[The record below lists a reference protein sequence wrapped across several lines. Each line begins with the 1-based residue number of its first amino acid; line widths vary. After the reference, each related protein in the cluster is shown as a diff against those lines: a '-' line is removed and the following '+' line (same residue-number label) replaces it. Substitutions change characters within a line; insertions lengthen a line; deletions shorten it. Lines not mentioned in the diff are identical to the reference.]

1 MKNILRTLICLLI
14 ALVLAVAPM
23 ALAET
28 VPETTAAA
36 DEAAATE
43 APADEAAA
51 TEAPADEAA
60 ATEAPADE
68 TAAEPTVVEFAQ
80 EEEEETVL
88 QQMLGNLTG
97 MHWYTAVIVAVLL
110 VMGIMLTKKS
120 QWTTRR
126 LAYAAM
132 CVAIAFVLSCIKLF
146 RMPQGGSVTPA
157 AMLPLILFCLAC
169 GPVQGLAVGCAF
181 GLLQLIEDPYVIH
194 PIQLILD
201 YPAAYG
207 AMCVACLANLLP
219 EKAKRFR
226 LPLGVALGYLARL
239 VMAVL
244 SGVIFFAE
252 YAGDQNVILYSL
264 GYNAA
269 YLAPEMVIAVLIS
282 IIPGMSHLVDTIRG
296 KKA

>member
-23 ALAET
+23 ARAET

-36 DEAAATE
+36 DEVTATE

-60 ATEAPADE
+60 AEPAE
-68 TAAEPTVVEFAQ
+68 EEPV

-97 MHWYTAVIVAVLL
+97 MHWYTAVIVVVLL

-132 CVAIAFVLSCIKLF
+132 CIAIAFVLSCIKLF

-157 AMLPLILFCLAC
+157 AMLPLILFCMAC

-194 PIQLILD
+194 PVQLILD

-226 LPLGVALGYLARL
+226 LPLGVALGYVARL

-282 IIPGMSHLVDTIRG
+282 LIPGMARLVETIRG

>member
-60 ATEAPADE
+60 AEPAE
-68 TAAEPTVVEFAQ
+68 EEPVE

-97 MHWYTAVIVAVLL
+97 MHWYTAVIVVVLL

-132 CVAIAFVLSCIKLF
+132 CIAIAFVLSCIKLF

-157 AMLPLILFCLAC
+157 AMLPLILFCMAC

-194 PIQLILD
+194 PVQLILD

-226 LPLGVALGYLARL
+226 LPLGVALGYVARL

-282 IIPGMSHLVDTIRG
+282 LIPGMARLVETIRG

>member
-1 MKNILRTLICLLI
+1 MRRTLAILL
-14 ALVLAVAPM
+14 ALVLALS
-23 ALAET
+23 LAACSQPAQEET
-28 VPETTAAA
+28 PAA
-36 DEAAATE
+36 D
-43 APADEAAA
+43 APAA
-51 TEAPADEAA
+51 EAPADEAA

-68 TAAEPTVVEFAQ
+68 TAEPAEEEPV
-80 EEEEETVL
+80 EEEEESVL

-97 MHWYTAVIVAVLL
+97 MHWYTAVIVVVLL

-132 CVAIAFVLSCIKLF
+132 CIAIAFVLSCIKLF

-157 AMLPLILFCLAC
+157 AMLPLILFCMAC

-219 EKAKRFR
+219 EKAKYFR
-226 LPLGVALGYLARL
+226 LPLGVVLGYLARL

-252 YAGDQNVILYSL
+252 YAGDQNVLLYSL

-269 YLAPEMVIAVLIS
+269 YLFWEVLIAVVIS
-282 IIPGMSHLVDTIRG
+282 FIPGMSRLVDVIRG

>member
-36 DEAAATE
+36 DEVTATE
-43 APADEAAA
+43 APADEVTA
-51 TEAPADEAA
+51 TEAPADE
-60 ATEAPADE
+60 P
-68 TAAEPTVVEFAQ
+68 AAEPTEEELVEA
-80 EEEEETVL
+80 EEEETVL

-97 MHWYTAVIVAVLL
+97 MHWYTAVIVVVLL

-132 CVAIAFVLSCIKLF
+132 CIAIAFVLSCIKLF

-157 AMLPLILFCLAC
+157 AMLPLILFCMAC

-181 GLLQLIEDPYVIH
+181 GLLQLIEDPFVIH
-194 PIQLILD
+194 PVQLILD

-226 LPLGVALGYLARL
+226 LPLGVALGYVARL

-269 YLAPEMVIAVLIS
+269 YLAPEMGIAVLIS
-282 IIPGMSHLVDTIRG
+282 LIPGMARLVETIRG

>member
-36 DEAAATE
+36 DEVTATE
-43 APADEAAA
+43 APADEVTA
-51 TEAPADEAA
+51 TEAPADE
-60 ATEAPADE
+60 P
-68 TAAEPTVVEFAQ
+68 AAEPTEKELVEA
-80 EEEEETVL
+80 EEEETVL

-97 MHWYTAVIVAVLL
+97 MHWYTAVIVVVLL

-132 CVAIAFVLSCIKLF
+132 CIAIAFVLSCIKLF

-157 AMLPLILFCLAC
+157 AMLPLILFCMAC

-194 PIQLILD
+194 PVQLILD

-226 LPLGVALGYLARL
+226 LPLGVALGYVARL

-269 YLAPEMVIAVLIS
+269 YLAPEMGIAVLIS
-282 IIPGMSHLVDTIRG
+282 LIPGMARLVETIRG

>member
-36 DEAAATE
+36 DEVTATE

-68 TAAEPTVVEFAQ
+68 TAEPAEEEPVE

-97 MHWYTAVIVAVLL
+97 MHWYTAVIVVVLL

-132 CVAIAFVLSCIKLF
+132 CIAIAFVLSCIKLF

-157 AMLPLILFCLAC
+157 AMLPLILFCMAC

-226 LPLGVALGYLARL
+226 LPLGVALGYVARL

-282 IIPGMSHLVDTIRG
+282 LIPGMARLVETIRG

>member
-36 DEAAATE
+36 DEAAVTE

-51 TEAPADEAA
+51 TEAP
-60 ATEAPADE
+60 TDE
-68 TAAEPTVVEFAQ
+68 TAAEPTEEEPV
-80 EEEEETVL
+80 EEEETVL

-97 MHWYTAVIVAVLL
+97 MHWYTAVIVVVLL
-110 VMGIMLTKKS
+110 VMGVMLTKKS

-157 AMLPLILFCLAC
+157 AMLPLIMFCLAC

-269 YLAPEMVIAVLIS
+269 YLAPEMFIAVLIS

>member
-51 TEAPADEAA
+51 TEAPADE
-60 ATEAPADE
+60 T
-68 TAAEPTVVEFAQ
+68 AEPAEEEPVE

-97 MHWYTAVIVAVLL
+97 MHWYTAVIVVVLL

-132 CVAIAFVLSCIKLF
+132 CIAIAFVLSCIKLF

-157 AMLPLILFCLAC
+157 AMLPLILFCMAC

-194 PIQLILD
+194 PVQLILD

-226 LPLGVALGYLARL
+226 LPLGEALGYVARL

-252 YAGDQNVILYSL
+252 YAGDQNVLLYSL

-282 IIPGMSHLVDTIRG
+282 LIPGMARLVENIRG

>member
-36 DEAAATE
+36 DEVTATE
-43 APADEAAA
+43 APADEVTA
-51 TEAPADEAA
+51 TEAPADE
-60 ATEAPADE
+60 P
-68 TAAEPTVVEFAQ
+68 AAEPTEKELVEA
-80 EEEEETVL
+80 EEEETVL

-97 MHWYTAVIVAVLL
+97 MHWYTAVIVVVLL

-126 LAYAAM
+126 MAYAAM
-132 CVAIAFVLSCIKLF
+132 CIAIAFVLSCIKLF

-157 AMLPLILFCLAC
+157 AMLPLILFCMAC

-226 LPLGVALGYLARL
+226 LPLGVALGYVARL

-269 YLAPEMVIAVLIS
+269 YLAPEMGIAVLIS
-282 IIPGMSHLVDTIRG
+282 LIPGMARLVETIRG

>member
-36 DEAAATE
+36 DEVTATE
-43 APADEAAA
+43 APADEVTA
-51 TEAPADEAA
+51 TEAPADE
-60 ATEAPADE
+60 P
-68 TAAEPTVVEFAQ
+68 AAEPTEKELVEA
-80 EEEEETVL
+80 EEEETVL

-97 MHWYTAVIVAVLL
+97 MHWYTAVIVVVLL

-126 LAYAAM
+126 MAYAAM
-132 CVAIAFVLSCIKLF
+132 CIAIAFVLSCIKLF

-157 AMLPLILFCLAC
+157 AMLPLILFCMAC

-269 YLAPEMVIAVLIS
+269 YLAPEMVIAMLIS
-282 IIPGMSHLVDTIRG
+282 LIPGMARLVETIRG

>member
-36 DEAAATE
+36 DEVTATE

-51 TEAPADEAA
+51 D
-60 ATEAPADE
+60 EAPADE
-68 TAAEPTVVEFAQ
+68 TAAEPTEKEPVEA
-80 EEEEETVL
+80 EEEETVL

-97 MHWYTAVIVAVLL
+97 MHWYTAVIVVVLL

-132 CVAIAFVLSCIKLF
+132 CIAIAFVLSCIKLF

-157 AMLPLILFCLAC
+157 AMLPLILFCMAC

-226 LPLGVALGYLARL
+226 LPLGVALGYVARL

-264 GYNAA
+264 GYNVA
-269 YLAPEMVIAVLIS
+269 YLAPEMGIAVLIS
-282 IIPGMSHLVDTIRG
+282 LIPGMARLVETIRG

>member
-28 VPETTAAA
+28 VPETTAV
-36 DEAAATE
+36 
-43 APADEAAA
+43 ADEAAA

-68 TAAEPTVVEFAQ
+68 TAEEPTGEEPAQ

-97 MHWYTAVIVAVLL
+97 MHWYTAVIVVVLL

>member
-36 DEAAATE
+36 DEVTATE

-51 TEAPADEAA
+51 D
-60 ATEAPADE
+60 EAPADE
-68 TAAEPTVVEFAQ
+68 TAAEPTEKEPVEA
-80 EEEEETVL
+80 EEEETVL

-97 MHWYTAVIVAVLL
+97 MHWYTAVIVVVLL

-132 CVAIAFVLSCIKLF
+132 CIAIAFVLSCIKLF

-157 AMLPLILFCLAC
+157 AMLPLILFCMAC

-226 LPLGVALGYLARL
+226 LPLGVALGYVARL

-282 IIPGMSHLVDTIRG
+282 LIPGMARLVETIRG

>member
-36 DEAAATE
+36 DEVT
-43 APADEAAA
+43 A

-68 TAAEPTVVEFAQ
+68 TAEPAEEEPVE

-97 MHWYTAVIVAVLL
+97 MHWYTAVIVVVLL

-132 CVAIAFVLSCIKLF
+132 CIAIAFVLSCIKLF

-157 AMLPLILFCLAC
+157 AMLPLILFCMAC

-194 PIQLILD
+194 PVQLILD

-226 LPLGVALGYLARL
+226 LPLGVALGYVARL

-252 YAGDQNVILYSL
+252 YAGDQNVLLYSL

-269 YLAPEMVIAVLIS
+269 YLAPEMFIAVLIS
-282 IIPGMSHLVDTIRG
+282 IIPGMARLVETIRG

>member
-36 DEAAATE
+36 DEVT
-43 APADEAAA
+43 A

-68 TAAEPTVVEFAQ
+68 TAEPSEEEPVEA
-80 EEEEETVL
+80 EEEETVL

-97 MHWYTAVIVAVLL
+97 MHWYTAVIVVVLL

-132 CVAIAFVLSCIKLF
+132 CIAIAFVLSCIKLF

-157 AMLPLILFCLAC
+157 AMLPLILFCMAC

-282 IIPGMSHLVDTIRG
+282 LIPGMARLVETIRG

>member
-43 APADEAAA
+43 APVDEVTA
-51 TEAPADEAA
+51 TEAPADE
-60 ATEAPADE
+60 P
-68 TAAEPTVVEFAQ
+68 AAEPTEKELVEA
-80 EEEEETVL
+80 EEEETVL

-97 MHWYTAVIVAVLL
+97 MHWYTAVIVVVLL

-132 CVAIAFVLSCIKLF
+132 CIAIAFVLSCIKLF

-157 AMLPLILFCLAC
+157 AMLPLILFCMAC

-194 PIQLILD
+194 PVQLILD

-226 LPLGVALGYLARL
+226 LPLGVALGYVARL

-282 IIPGMSHLVDTIRG
+282 LIPGMARLVETIRG

>member
-1 MKNILRTLICLLI
+1 
-14 ALVLAVAPM
+14 
-23 ALAET
+23 
-28 VPETTAAA
+28 
-36 DEAAATE
+36 
-43 APADEAAA
+43 
-51 TEAPADEAA
+51 
-60 ATEAPADE
+60 
-68 TAAEPTVVEFAQ
+68 
-80 EEEEETVL
+80 
-88 QQMLGNLTG
+88 MLGNLTG
-97 MHWYTAVIVAVLL
+97 MHWYTAVIVVVLL

-132 CVAIAFVLSCIKLF
+132 CIAIAFVLSCIKLF

-157 AMLPLILFCLAC
+157 AMLPLILFCMAC

-194 PIQLILD
+194 PVQLILD

-226 LPLGVALGYLARL
+226 LPLGVALGYVARL

-282 IIPGMSHLVDTIRG
+282 LIPGMARLVETIRG

>member
-14 ALVLAVAPM
+14 ALVMAVAPM

-51 TEAPADEAA
+51 
-60 ATEAPADE
+60 DE
-68 TAAEPTVVEFAQ
+68 TAEEPTEEEPEE

-110 VMGIMLTKKS
+110 VMGIMLTRKS

-157 AMLPLILFCLAC
+157 AMLPLIMFCMAC

-269 YLAPEMVIAVLIS
+269 YLAPEMFIAVLIS

>member
-43 APADEAAA
+43 APVDEV
-51 TEAPADEAA
+51 T

-97 MHWYTAVIVAVLL
+97 MHWYTAVIVVVLL

-132 CVAIAFVLSCIKLF
+132 CIAIAFVLSCIKLF

-157 AMLPLILFCLAC
+157 AMLPLILFCMAC

-269 YLAPEMVIAVLIS
+269 YLAPEMVIAMLIS
-282 IIPGMSHLVDTIRG
+282 LIPGMARLVETIRG

>member
-36 DEAAATE
+36 DEVTATE
-43 APADEAAA
+43 APADEA
-51 TEAPADEAA
+51 T

-68 TAAEPTVVEFAQ
+68 TAEPAEEEPVEE

-97 MHWYTAVIVAVLL
+97 MHWYTAVIVVVLL

-132 CVAIAFVLSCIKLF
+132 CIAIAFVLSCIKLF

-157 AMLPLILFCLAC
+157 AMLPLILFCMAC

-226 LPLGVALGYLARL
+226 LPLGVALGYVARL

-269 YLAPEMVIAVLIS
+269 YLAPEMVIAMLIS
-282 IIPGMSHLVDTIRG
+282 LIPGMARLVETIRG

>member
-36 DEAAATE
+36 DEVTATE

-51 TEAPADEAA
+51 TEAPTDE
-60 ATEAPADE
+60 P
-68 TAAEPTVVEFAQ
+68 AAEPAEEEPV

-97 MHWYTAVIVAVLL
+97 MHWYTAVIVVVLL

-132 CVAIAFVLSCIKLF
+132 CIAIAFVLSCIKLF

-157 AMLPLILFCLAC
+157 AMLPLILFCMAC

-219 EKAKRFR
+219 EKAKYFR
-226 LPLGVALGYLARL
+226 LPLGVVLGYLARL

-252 YAGDQNVILYSL
+252 YAGDQNVLLYSL

-282 IIPGMSHLVDTIRG
+282 LIPGMARLVETIRG

>member
-36 DEAAATE
+36 DEVTATE
-43 APADEAAA
+43 P
-51 TEAPADEAA
+51 PADEAA

-68 TAAEPTVVEFAQ
+68 TAEPAEEEPVE

-97 MHWYTAVIVAVLL
+97 MHWYTAVIVVVLL

-132 CVAIAFVLSCIKLF
+132 CIAIAFVLSCIKLF

-157 AMLPLILFCLAC
+157 AMLPLILFCMAC

-181 GLLQLIEDPYVIH
+181 GLLQLIEDPFVIH
-194 PIQLILD
+194 PVQLILD

-282 IIPGMSHLVDTIRG
+282 LIPGMARLVETIRG

>member
-1 MKNILRTLICLLI
+1 MR
-14 ALVLAVAPM
+14 PRRS
-23 ALAET
+23 
-28 VPETTAAA
+28 P
-36 DEAAATE
+36 TE
-43 APADEAAA
+43 E
-51 TEAPADEAA
+51 
-60 ATEAPADE
+60 
-68 TAAEPTVVEFAQ
+68 EPAQ

-97 MHWYTAVIVAVLL
+97 MHWYTAVIVVVLL

-132 CVAIAFVLSCIKLF
+132 CIAIAFVLSCIKLF

-157 AMLPLILFCLAC
+157 AMLPLILFCMAC

-194 PIQLILD
+194 PVQLILD

-226 LPLGVALGYLARL
+226 LPLGVALGYVARL

-282 IIPGMSHLVDTIRG
+282 LIPGMARLVETIRG

>member
-36 DEAAATE
+36 DEVT
-43 APADEAAA
+43 A

-68 TAAEPTVVEFAQ
+68 TAEPAEEEPVEE

-97 MHWYTAVIVAVLL
+97 MHWYTAVIVVVLL

-132 CVAIAFVLSCIKLF
+132 CIAIAFVLSCIKLF

-157 AMLPLILFCLAC
+157 AMLPLILFCMAC

-194 PIQLILD
+194 PVQLILD

-226 LPLGVALGYLARL
+226 LPLGVALGYVARL

-282 IIPGMSHLVDTIRG
+282 LIPGMARLVETIRG

>member
-36 DEAAATE
+36 DEVT
-43 APADEAAA
+43 A

-68 TAAEPTVVEFAQ
+68 TAEPAEEEPV
-80 EEEEETVL
+80 EEEETVL

-97 MHWYTAVIVAVLL
+97 MHWYTAVIVVVLL

-132 CVAIAFVLSCIKLF
+132 CIAIAFVLSCIKLF

-157 AMLPLILFCLAC
+157 AMLPLILFCMAC

-181 GLLQLIEDPYVIH
+181 GLLQLIEDPFVIH
-194 PIQLILD
+194 PVQLILD

-226 LPLGVALGYLARL
+226 LPLGVVLGYLARL

-252 YAGDQNVILYSL
+252 YAGDQNVLLYSL

-282 IIPGMSHLVDTIRG
+282 LIPGMARLVETIRG

>member
-36 DEAAATE
+36 DEVTATE

-60 ATEAPADE
+60 AEPAEEELVEA
-68 TAAEPTVVEFAQ
+68 
-80 EEEEETVL
+80 EEEETVL

-97 MHWYTAVIVAVLL
+97 MHWYTAVIVVVLL

-132 CVAIAFVLSCIKLF
+132 CIAIAFVLSCIKLF

-226 LPLGVALGYLARL
+226 LPLGVALGYVARL

-269 YLAPEMVIAVLIS
+269 YLAPEMVIAMLIS
-282 IIPGMSHLVDTIRG
+282 LIPGMARLVETIRG

>member
-28 VPETTAAA
+28 VPETPAAA
-36 DEAAATE
+36 DET
-43 APADEAAA
+43 AA

-68 TAAEPTVVEFAQ
+68 TAAEPTEEEPV
-80 EEEEETVL
+80 EEEEESVL

-97 MHWYTAVIVAVLL
+97 MHWYTAVIVVVLL
-110 VMGIMLTKKS
+110 VMGVMLTKKS

-132 CVAIAFVLSCIKLF
+132 CIAIAFVLSCIKLF

-282 IIPGMSHLVDTIRG
+282 IIPGMSHLVGTIRG

>member
-1 MKNILRTLICLLI
+1 
-14 ALVLAVAPM
+14 
-23 ALAET
+23 
-28 VPETTAAA
+28 
-36 DEAAATE
+36 
-43 APADEAAA
+43 
-51 TEAPADEAA
+51 
-60 ATEAPADE
+60 
-68 TAAEPTVVEFAQ
+68 
-80 EEEEETVL
+80 
-88 QQMLGNLTG
+88 
-97 MHWYTAVIVAVLL
+97 
-110 VMGIMLTKKS
+110 
-120 QWTTRR
+120 
-126 LAYAAM
+126 
-132 CVAIAFVLSCIKLF
+132 
-146 RMPQGGSVTPA
+146 MPQGGSVTPA
-157 AMLPLILFCLAC
+157 AMLPLILFCMAC

-194 PIQLILD
+194 PVQLILD

-269 YLAPEMVIAVLIS
+269 YLAPEMGIAVLIS
-282 IIPGMSHLVDTIRG
+282 LIPGMARLVETIRG

>member
-36 DEAAATE
+36 DEAVATE

-60 ATEAPADE
+60 AEPAE
-68 TAAEPTVVEFAQ
+68 EEPVEE

-97 MHWYTAVIVAVLL
+97 MHWYTAVIVVVLL

-132 CVAIAFVLSCIKLF
+132 CIAIAFVLSCIKLF

-157 AMLPLILFCLAC
+157 AMLPLILFCMAC

-226 LPLGVALGYLARL
+226 LPLGVALGYVARL

-282 IIPGMSHLVDTIRG
+282 LIPGMARLVETIRG

>member
-28 VPETTAAA
+28 VPETTAV
-36 DEAAATE
+36 
-43 APADEAAA
+43 ADEAAA

-68 TAAEPTVVEFAQ
+68 TAAEPTEEEPAQ

-97 MHWYTAVIVAVLL
+97 MHWYTAVIVVVLL

-132 CVAIAFVLSCIKLF
+132 CIAISFVLSCIKLF

-157 AMLPLILFCLAC
+157 AMLPLIMFCMAC

-219 EKAKRFR
+219 EKAKYFR
-226 LPLGVALGYLARL
+226 LPLGVVLGYLARL

-252 YAGDQNVILYSL
+252 YAGDQNVLLYSL

-269 YLAPEMVIAVLIS
+269 YLFWEVLIAVVIS
-282 IIPGMSHLVDTIRG
+282 FIPGMSRLVDVIRG

>member
-51 TEAPADEAA
+51 TEAPADE
-60 ATEAPADE
+60 T
-68 TAAEPTVVEFAQ
+68 AEPTEKELVEA
-80 EEEEETVL
+80 EEEETVL

-97 MHWYTAVIVAVLL
+97 MHWYTAVIVVVLL

-126 LAYAAM
+126 MAYAAM
-132 CVAIAFVLSCIKLF
+132 CIAIAFVLSCIKLF

-157 AMLPLILFCLAC
+157 AMLPLILFCMAC

-181 GLLQLIEDPYVIH
+181 GLLQLIEDPFVIH
-194 PIQLILD
+194 PVQLILD

-226 LPLGVALGYLARL
+226 LPLGVALGYVARL

-269 YLAPEMVIAVLIS
+269 YLAPEMGIAVLIS
-282 IIPGMSHLVDTIRG
+282 LIPGMARLVETIRG

>member
-36 DEAAATE
+36 DEVTATE

-60 ATEAPADE
+60 AEPSEEEPVEA
-68 TAAEPTVVEFAQ
+68 
-80 EEEEETVL
+80 EEEETVL

-97 MHWYTAVIVAVLL
+97 MHWYTAVIVVVLL

-132 CVAIAFVLSCIKLF
+132 CIAIAFVLSCIKLF

-226 LPLGVALGYLARL
+226 LPLGVALGYVARL

-282 IIPGMSHLVDTIRG
+282 LIPGMARLVETIRG

>member
-36 DEAAATE
+36 DEVT
-43 APADEAAA
+43 A

-68 TAAEPTVVEFAQ
+68 TAAEPTEEEPV

-97 MHWYTAVIVAVLL
+97 MHWYTAVIVVVLL

-132 CVAIAFVLSCIKLF
+132 CIAIAFVLSCIKLF

-157 AMLPLILFCLAC
+157 AMLPLILFCMAC

-181 GLLQLIEDPYVIH
+181 GLLQLIEDPFVIH
-194 PIQLILD
+194 PVQLILD

-269 YLAPEMVIAVLIS
+269 YLAPEMVIAMLIS
-282 IIPGMSHLVDTIRG
+282 LIPGMARLVETIRG

>member
-36 DEAAATE
+36 DEVTATE
-43 APADEAAA
+43 APAG
-51 TEAPADEAA
+51 EAA

-68 TAAEPTVVEFAQ
+68 TAEPAEEEPV

-97 MHWYTAVIVAVLL
+97 MHWYTAVIVVVLL

-132 CVAIAFVLSCIKLF
+132 CIAIAFVLSCIKLF
-146 RMPQGGSVTPA
+146 RMPQGGSAWPA
-157 AMLPLILFCLAC
+157 ARCR
-169 GPVQGLAVGCAF
+169 VWRW
-181 GLLQLIEDPYVIH
+181 
-194 PIQLILD
+194 
-201 YPAAYG
+201 AAPSV
-207 AMCVACLANLLP
+207 CC
-219 EKAKRFR
+219 
-226 LPLGVALGYLARL
+226 
-239 VMAVL
+239 
-244 SGVIFFAE
+244 S
-252 YAGDQNVILYSL
+252 
-264 GYNAA
+264 
-269 YLAPEMVIAVLIS
+269 
-282 IIPGMSHLVDTIRG
+282 
-296 KKA
+296 

>member
-36 DEAAATE
+36 DEVTATE

-51 TEAPADEAA
+51 TEAPADE
-60 ATEAPADE
+60 P
-68 TAAEPTVVEFAQ
+68 AAEPTEEELVEA
-80 EEEEETVL
+80 EEEETVL

-97 MHWYTAVIVAVLL
+97 MHWYTAVIVVVLL

-132 CVAIAFVLSCIKLF
+132 CIAIAFVLSCIKLF

-157 AMLPLILFCLAC
+157 AMLPLILFCMAC

-226 LPLGVALGYLARL
+226 LPLGVALGYVARL

-269 YLAPEMVIAVLIS
+269 YLAPEMGIAVLIS
-282 IIPGMSHLVDTIRG
+282 LIPGMARLVETIRG